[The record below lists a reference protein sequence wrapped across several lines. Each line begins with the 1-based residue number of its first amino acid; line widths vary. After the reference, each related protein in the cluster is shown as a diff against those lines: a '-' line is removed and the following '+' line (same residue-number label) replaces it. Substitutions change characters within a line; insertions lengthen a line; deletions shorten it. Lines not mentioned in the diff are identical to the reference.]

1 LPTSSWAMERRE
13 EQGEVDVSR
22 SEGVEHELNRL
33 IERRHD
39 QRAAEEWH
47 RPSEE
52 LWQQSV
58 ERYNAER
65 DRQLKTEWVEYHQ
78 GQAERHRAV
87 LKGLIAH
94 HEEQAEKFM
103 DIQRK
108 EQRNGQG
115 EIRQRLPG
123 QGGHTPAYEIP

>member
-1 LPTSSWAMERRE
+1 MPTSSWAMERE
-13 EQGEVDVSR
+13 EFGEVDISR

-39 QRAAEEWH
+39 HRTAEERH

-52 LWQQSV
+52 LWQESV

-65 DRQLKTEWVEYHQ
+65 DRQLKTEWAVYHQ
-78 GQAERHRAV
+78 GQAARHSAI

-94 HEEQAEKFM
+94 HEEQAAKLMEDEPK
-103 DIQRK
+103 
-108 EQRNGQG
+108 G
-115 EIRQRLPG
+115 
-123 QGGHTPAYEIP
+123 AA